1 MIGIRRAKNYYGTSQ
16 RKSLCTD
23 AEDLKAKVDAA
34 ITKKERERRPQA
46 IETAPSRVCGG
57 KAAES

>member
-16 RKSLCTD
+16 RKSLCMD

-34 ITKKERERRPQA
+34 ITKKRAPADPER
-46 IETAPSRVCGG
+46 
-57 KAAES
+57 

>member
-1 MIGIRRAKNYYGTSQ
+1 MIGIRRAKNYCGTSQ

-23 AEDLKAKVDAA
+23 AEDLNAKVDTA
-34 ITKKERERRPQA
+34 ITKKVSARRPRA